1 MKRAIFIP
9 LLTAMMFLSSCAFTN
24 LFTKNLLEQRRL
36 SFVGLT
42 KMILT
47 PEKQMVGMATASGVV
62 VGHTDKETYLL
73 TARHFCD
80 SEAKGFTDVIQAHTQ
95 KSISVETEV
104 VAKSQKFDACIM
116 KSARLPVRAIKMANF
131 KPQIGEKVYNLAAPQ
146 GVFGEDLVML
156 FEGFYSGVLKSDGF
170 HNPDA
175 DIYSLPA
182 NPGSSGSPIINS
194 RGMLVGMVWAIH
206 SRFHHITLSVPY
218 AKLKKFINKTV
229 PKQ

>member
-9 LLTAMMFLSSCAFTN
+9 LLSAMLFLSSCAFTN
-24 LFTKNLLEQRRL
+24 LFTKNLLEQRRH

-42 KMILT
+42 KVILS

-62 VGHTDKETYLL
+62 IGHAGKSSYIL
-73 TARHFCD
+73 TAKHFCD
-80 SEAKGFTDVIQAHTQ
+80 KEMEDFTDVIQAHTQ

-104 VAKSQKFDACIM
+104 VSKSLEMDACIM

-131 KPQIGEKVYNLAAPQ
+131 APDIGEKVFNLAAPQ

-156 FEGFYSGVLKSDGF
+156 FEGFYSGVLKSDGVF
-170 HNPDA
+170 NPDA

-194 RGMLVGMVWAIH
+194 RGMLIGMVWAIH

-218 AKLKKFINKTV
+218 GKLKKFINNTV
-229 PKQ
+229 PKK